1 MLKAPRASQVALVVK
16 NLPANAADV
25 RDMGSIPGSGWSPGE
40 GNGDPLQYSCLENS
54 KDRGTW
60 QATVHRAVK
69 SRTRLKWLSTQ
80 GSQVGRAEL
89 GLGPISLPYLCCLA
103 SQPWAMI
110 SCRTPSLWPV
120 RTLFLTIILFLAGGA
135 SHSSS
140 QAFLVPKVKV
150 CPWLHRKTS

>member
-16 NLPANAADV
+16 NLPTNAGDV
-25 RDMGSIPGSGWSPGE
+25 RDMGSIPGLGRSPGE

-54 KDRGTW
+54 KDRGAW
-60 QATVHRAVK
+60 QAK

-80 GSQVGRAEL
+80 GSQVGRADL
-89 GLGPISLPYLCCLA
+89 GLGPISLPYLPCPA
-103 SQPWAMI
+103 PQSWMI

-120 RTLFLTIILFLAGGA
+120 RTLFLTMILFLAGGA
-135 SHSSS
+135 SHPSS

-150 CPWLHRKTS
+150 YPWLHRKPS